1 MDRRRDE
8 MDKQQFDGLVKLF
21 ESARDRDGDPLNMH
35 YLLIKQGETEHFHA
49 FGGRTERS
57 DIRSLSKTIMALLA
71 GTVVESRDDVSEE
84 TPIWPII
91 EPLVTLTREENREKL
106 ERVRIRHLLNHTI
119 GFDRI
124 LMMRG
129 DIDGMDPADYLD
141 YIVNEPIVHEPGTH
155 YLYSNAG
162 FFLLTVVLQ
171 ELLGEDVEAYA
182 DRVLFAPLG
191 ITGYTWER
199 YGTYVAGATRLW
211 LLPRDLLAIGE
222 VLLHGGKGFVSPRWI
237 ERMKQFTDFSPGVD
251 TPTNPLFRRWA
262 YGSSLWL
269 SNRRGIFF
277 GHGTDGQSLAIVPD
291 REAIVITT
299 AHQVDVVRLEELVDK
314 AIALLD

>member
-1 MDRRRDE
+1 MDS
-8 MDKQQFDGLVKLF
+8 QQFDGLVDLF

-35 YLLIKQGETEHFHA
+35 YLLIKQGETEHLHA

-57 DIRSLSKTIMALLA
+57 DIRSLSKTIMALLT
-71 GTVVESRDDVSEE
+71 GTIVKSRDDVDED
-84 TPIWPII
+84 TPVWPIL
-91 EPLVTLTREENREKL
+91 EPLSTLTREENREKL
-106 ERVRIRHLLNHTI
+106 QRVRIKHLLNHTI
-119 GFDRI
+119 GFNEV

-129 DIDGMDPADYLD
+129 DIADMDPADYLD
-141 YIVNEPIVHEPGTH
+141 YIVNSPIMHEPGTH

-162 FFLLTVVLQ
+162 FYLLSIVLQ
-171 ELLGEDVEAYA
+171 ELLGEDLEAYA
-182 DRVLFAPLG
+182 DRVLFRPLG

-199 YGTYVAGATRLW
+199 YGKYVAGATRLW
-211 LLPRDLLAIGE
+211 LTPHDLLAVGE
-222 VLLHGGKGFVSPRWI
+222 VLLHGGQGIVSARWI
-237 ERMKQFTDFSPGVD
+237 ERMKQFTDFTPGVD

-277 GHGTDGQSLAIVPD
+277 GHGTDGQTLAIVPD
-291 REAIVITT
+291 RQAVVVTT

-314 AIALLD
+314 AITLLD